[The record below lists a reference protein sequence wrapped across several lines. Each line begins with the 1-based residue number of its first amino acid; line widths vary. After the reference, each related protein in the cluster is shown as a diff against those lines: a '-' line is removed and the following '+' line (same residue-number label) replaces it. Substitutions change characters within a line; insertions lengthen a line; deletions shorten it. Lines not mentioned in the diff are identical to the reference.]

1 MGDTGFSSFNTTVQK
16 TNKILKEIEQA
27 YGLSKER
34 RNVSYAALRS
44 VLHALRDRLTVQETA
59 HFAAQLPILV
69 RGIYYHSWDPSE
81 VPVKMHRDEFLQRVQ
96 QEFPFDA
103 AGGIE
108 RLVTTVLHALR
119 RYVAAGEWEIIK
131 ANMPKDIVPL
141 LQAATEPPSVQ
152 PTE

>member
-1 MGDTGFSSFNTTVQK
+1 M
-16 TNKILKEIEQA
+16 
-27 YGLSKER
+27 
-34 RNVSYAALRS
+34 
-44 VLHALRDRLTVQETA
+44 
-59 HFAAQLPILV
+59 
-69 RGIYYHSWDPSE
+69 
-81 VPVKMHRDEFLQRVQ
+81 KMHRDEFLQRVQ